1 MFVTIVLIEFSVL
14 IEFPS
19 AGTLGME
26 SVRFGLEIAALL
38 VLAIGV
44 AGLSFFVNSDYEG
57 QAGTSADAFFVAA
70 AGVGRPEKNGGA
82 TIRLPRPRS

>member
-44 AGLSFFVNSDYEG
+44 AGAFVIYLSS
-57 QAGTSADAFFVAA
+57 
-70 AGVGRPEKNGGA
+70 
-82 TIRLPRPRS
+82 